1 MIQGGNGQDAERNA
15 TQGIHMQTSTKSL
28 LIGLALSSATALAM
42 PVQAL
47 ETHSKHENESLL
59 KMQRIEKI
67 AQVKEVKKD
76 ATKAAKAVVD
86 ANNKVGKGAQKAVKA
101 VADVNVKA
109 VKKVEKGLKKLKFW

>member
-1 MIQGGNGQDAERNA
+1 MAWLSAVRP
-15 TQGIHMQTSTKSL
+15 HL
-28 LIGLALSSATALAM
+28 LCQFRPSKY
-42 PVQAL
+42 
-47 ETHSKHENESLL
+47 SKHGNESLL

-67 AQVKEVKKD
+67 AQAKEVKKG